1 MNRIKRG
8 SIHIHQLLHGYDDGH
23 CLLAGSIKPVG
34 QSARTL
40 LSLSDLSGQGLT
52 PGPNGYITGYPLPQ
66 MKAYALARTWPAPEM
81 PRPGCVWTHTLLI
94 DFTDLV
100 VISDVASSLALF
112 LHPNSLNDVNLYSK
126 PLNIRIN
133 VLNNTRASL
142 PFNMMFLLLEAIYG
156 TTKDCVYVET
166 TKDVRADEIAMA
178 LWLQQWPRL
187 RRNFR
192 FCTLSSS
199 DRSRSD
205 EQFDL
210 QFIPHK
216 VNIQSRNRGG
226 KRGQSIDIS
235 GPLPKSP
242 NQLLTTVATD
252 AIAENKNSDLRK
264 FLWRY
269 GAETDAGRSAF
280 LPLAQ
285 IWIALEKS
293 SQPDVVVA
301 VDALNN
307 IKPSIKSL
315 SLRVLQDIVQVSAIR
330 DVLSTSVVEF
340 FIRNLTLLG
349 EMDFGVDKVKVAKTI
364 LRHAPERIWSVF
376 RDESDMGRSVA
387 AAAANLMRPEEVIH
401 STIGDDNLF
410 CTVLEANPKLAESP
424 LIWDAPSPIPNR
436 TAEILSKLGEPD
448 TAVLRAM
455 LESDN
460 IDLPKIAI
468 NIFGQVAVD
477 TAVEY
482 YDKNDDYKKRQ
493 ASRWLI
499 ASKNH
504 PKYLQTSIAQAKERN
519 IETLAFIASIVSY
532 CSRPVT
538 QDMDEWVLAL
548 KHIRGDLE
556 NRSFS
561 FCAFLLGRAL
571 SGISPEP
578 GVLIRFSFD
587 TVHDNL
593 IESRGDYKTWLL
605 LETELPKVS
614 WWSRWDRAQRVRSGV
629 VNIFV
634 ERDLP
639 AKEFL
644 EITNSEEVFVRLVN
658 LVSSS
663 IAGRGY
669 LRKVSSWV
677 RNNSDEVQSRFG
689 NIVENAVDKGSSLL
703 LTLDDTQRN

>member
-1 MNRIKRG
+1 MKRIQLG
-8 SIHIHQLLHGYDDGH
+8 SIYIHQLLHGYDDGH
-23 CLLAGSIKPVG
+23 CLLAGSIKPG
-34 QSARTL
+34 GLSARTL

-52 PGPNGYITGYPLPQ
+52 PGPDGYITGYPLPQ
-66 MKAYALARTWPAPEM
+66 MKAYALGRTWPAPEM

-100 VISDVASSLALF
+100 AINDVASLLNLF
-112 LHPNSLNDVNLYSK
+112 LRPNSLKDIRLYSK
-126 PLNIRIN
+126 PLNVETN
-133 VLNNTRASL
+133 ASNNIHASL
-142 PFNMMFLLLEAIYG
+142 PFNMIFLLLEAIYG
-156 TTKDCVYVET
+156 TAKNCIFVEA
-166 TKDVRADEIAMA
+166 KKNVRADEIAMTI
-178 LWLQQWPRL
+178 WLQQWPRL

-192 FCTLSSS
+192 FCTLTAS

-216 VNIQSRNRGG
+216 VNIRDRVRGG
-226 KRGQSIDIS
+226 ERGHLIDIS
-235 GPLPKSP
+235 APLPKSP
-242 NQLLTTVATD
+242 NQLLMAVASD

-269 GAETDAGRSAF
+269 GAENDAGRSAF
-280 LPLAQ
+280 LSLAQ

-293 SQPDVVVA
+293 PQPDVAVA
-301 VDALNN
+301 VNTLNN
-307 IKPSIKSL
+307 LKPDIKSL
-315 SLRVLQDIVQVSAIR
+315 SVKVLQIISQIPVSSG
-330 DVLSTSVVEF
+330 VFSTPVIEF

-349 EMDFGVDKVKVAKTI
+349 EMDFGVDKLKVAKTI
-364 LRHAPERIWSVF
+364 LRHAPERIWSLF
-376 RDESDMGRSVA
+376 RDESVMVRSVA
-387 AAAANLMRPEEVIH
+387 AVAANLMRPEEVIH
-401 STIGDDNLF
+401 NTIGDDNLF

-436 TAEILSKLGEPD
+436 SAEILSKLGEPD
-448 TAVLRAM
+448 IAVLRAM

-460 IDLPKIAI
+460 IDLPEIAI

-482 YDKNDDYKKRQ
+482 YDRDYDHKKRQ

-519 IETLAFIASIVSY
+519 IETLAFIASLVSY

-538 QDMDEWVLAL
+538 RDMDEWVLAL

-578 GVLIRFSFD
+578 GALIRFSFD
-587 TVHDNL
+587 SVHDNL
-593 IESRGDYKTWLL
+593 SESRGDYNAWLL
-605 LETELPKVS
+605 LEAELPKVP
-614 WWSRWDRAQRVRSGV
+614 WWSLWDRAQRVRSGV

-639 AKEFL
+639 AKDFL
-644 EITNSEEVFVRLVN
+644 EITNSEQVFVRLVN
-658 LVSSS
+658 LASSS

-689 NIVENAVDKGSSLL
+689 NIVENAVH
-703 LTLDDTQRN
+703 